1 MLNAIF
7 TIVWK
12 DLRAEL
18 RSRRL
23 ISAVGLFAL
32 IAVLIFYY
40 TLEGRRDVLTGALP
54 SILWVIVVFAGIL
67 GLSRSLSAEHE
78 RGTLDA
84 LLLAPIPRAALFYGK
99 FIGNWLFSLIVAVI
113 VAAALTIL
121 FNVWLFDP
129 ALWLVVLLGTIGFS
143 AVGTLTGSIAIHAD
157 GRETT
162 LPILVLPIALP
173 VIISSVR
180 ATTDIL
186 NGLPF
191 ADWSVWLPALI
202 SVDAIFL
209 ILAFVLF
216 DFIVEE

>member
-1 MLNAIF
+1 MFKAVF

-32 IAVLIFYY
+32 IAVLVFYF
-40 TLEGRRDVLTGALP
+40 TLEGRRDILLGALP
-54 SILWVIVVFAGIL
+54 SILWVIIVFAGIL

-99 FIGNWLFSLIVAVI
+99 FIGNWLFTLLVAVI
-113 VAAALTIL
+113 VSAALSLL
-121 FNVWLFDP
+121 FNLWLFTP
-129 ALWLVVLLGTIGFS
+129 SLWLVILLGTVGFA
-143 AVGTLTGSIAIHAD
+143 AVGTLTGSIAIYAD

-191 ADWSVWLPALI
+191 EDWSVWLPALV
-202 SVDAIFL
+202 SVDLIFL
-209 ILAFVLF
+209 GLAFILF

>member
-1 MLNAIF
+1 MLNAIRV
-7 TIVWK
+7 IVWK

-32 IAVLIFYY
+32 LAVLVFYF
-40 TLEGRRDVLTGALP
+40 TLEGRRDILTGAVP
-54 SILWVIVVFAGIL
+54 SILWVIIVFAGIL
-67 GLSRSLSAEHE
+67 GLTRSLAAEHE

-84 LLLAPIPRAALFYGK
+84 LLIAPIPRAALFYGK
-99 FIGNWLFSLIVAVI
+99 FIGNWLFTLLVALI
-113 VAAALTIL
+113 VAAALTLL

-129 ALWLVVLLGTIGFS
+129 ALWLVLFLGTLGFA
-143 AVGTLTGSIAIHAD
+143 AVGTLTGSLAIYAD

-173 VIISSVR
+173 VLISSVR

-191 ADWSVWLPALI
+191 ADWSVWLPSLI
-202 SVDAIFL
+202 SVDVIFL
-209 ILAFVLF
+209 LLAFVLF

>member
-1 MLNAIF
+1 MINAIF

-23 ISAVGLFAL
+23 VSAVGLFAL
-32 IAVLIFYY
+32 IAVLIFYF
-40 TLEGRRDVLTGALP
+40 TLEGRRDVLLGALP
-54 SILWVIVVFAGIL
+54 SILWVIIVFAGTL
-67 GLSRSLSAEHE
+67 GLSRSLAAEHE

-84 LLLAPIPRAALFYGK
+84 LLLAPIPRAALFYAK
-99 FIGNWLFSLIVAVI
+99 FIGNWLFTVMVALIASAMLSL
-113 VAAALTIL
+113 L
-121 FNVWLFDP
+121 FNIWLFIP
-129 ALWLVVLLGTIGFS
+129 SLWLVMLLGTIGFA
-143 AVGTLTGSIAIHAD
+143 AVGTLTGSIAIYAD

-173 VIISSVR
+173 IIISAVR

-186 NGLPF
+186 NGLPWE
-191 ADWSVWLPALI
+191 DWSVWLPALV
-202 SVDAIFL
+202 SVDGIFL
-209 ILAFVLF
+209 LLAFVLF

>member
-1 MLNAIF
+1 MFNAIRV
-7 TIVWK
+7 IVWK

-32 IAVLIFYY
+32 LAVLVFYF
-40 TLEGRRDVLTGALP
+40 TLEGRRDILTGALP
-54 SILWVIVVFAGIL
+54 SILWVIIVFAGIL
-67 GLSRSLSAEHE
+67 GLTRSLAAEHE

-84 LLLAPIPRAALFYGK
+84 LLIAPIPRAALFYGK
-99 FIGNWLFSLIVAVI
+99 FIGNWLFTLLVALI
-113 VAAALTIL
+113 VAAALTLL

-129 ALWLVVLLGTIGFS
+129 ALWLVLFLGTLGFA
-143 AVGTLTGSIAIHAD
+143 AVGTLTGSLAIYAD

-173 VIISSVR
+173 VLISSVR

-202 SVDAIFL
+202 SVDVIFL
-209 ILAFVLF
+209 LLAFVLF